1 VLGFSH
7 FIIRSSR
14 GIGTGALVHMRSM
27 QNSRLLRHAKLKL
40 FKFLT
45 FFEGPAYKLR
55 FKNEQISYPV
65 MYLNGNSPIV

>member
-1 VLGFSH
+1 
-7 FIIRSSR
+7 
-14 GIGTGALVHMRSM
+14 MRSM

-55 FKNEQISYPV
+55 FRNEQISYPV